1 MNSFLKNYWY
11 IIAESKALKPNQV
24 LARQI
29 LDEWLVVFRGSDN
42 KPCVMRDKC
51 LHRCARLSKGQVVK
65 GLLTCPYH
73 GWVYNG
79 NGQLVS
85 VPAHFGKPKSETMAV
100 SHAFPCIE
108 QEGYIYVCL
117 NPTPAAAK
125 PFAMPKFF
133 DRRYKRV
140 RLVNEF
146 NNTLE
151 NCVENFIDIPH
162 TAFVHKGI
170 FRKIR
175 NEQITAN
182 IKRKNGHLQI
192 DYVNEKNNLGSFSF
206 LLNPRKQPIFHQDN
220 FHIPNITQ
228 VFYRLEGKW
237 EYIITS
243 QTVPVTNEKTIVY
256 TELCYNF
263 GLWNYQPFMKWLI
276 QRQGQKVIDQDV
288 DILNQQ
294 MEVIKK
300 YGQQFSATSADLIHI
315 YTSELINALRNNQ
328 DPLLLPNQ
336 DKEIVFWV

>member
-1 MNSFLKNYWY
+1 MNSLLKNYWY
-11 IIAESKALKPNQV
+11 IIAESTALKANQV

-51 LHRCARLSKGQVVK
+51 LHRCARLSKGEVVK

-79 NGQLVS
+79 QGQLVS
-85 VPAHFGKPKSETMAV
+85 VPAHFGKSKSETLSM
-100 SHAFPCIE
+100 SHSFPCVE

-117 NPTPAAAK
+117 DPNTSHK
-125 PFAMPKFF
+125 PFAMPKH
-133 DRRYKRV
+133 DNPKYKRV

-170 FRKIR
+170 FRGKR
-175 NEQITAN
+175 NEQIKAT
-182 IKRKNGHLQI
+182 IKREKGHIQI
-192 DYVNEKNNLGSFSF
+192 DYLNERNNLGSFAF
-206 LLNPRKQPIFHQDN
+206 LLNPKKKDIVHQDN
-220 FHIPNITQ
+220 FYVPNITQ
-228 VFYRLEGKW
+228 VFYRLQDKW

-243 QTVPVTNEKTIVY
+243 QTVPVTNEKSIVY

-263 GLWNYQPFMKWLI
+263 GLWNYQPLTKWLI
-276 QRQGQKVIDQDV
+276 KRQGQKVIDQDV

-315 YTSELINALRNNQ
+315 YTAELISALRNNQ
-328 DPLLLPNQ
+328 DPNDLPNQ